1 MKRKSERALTHSE
14 LDALRHSPGHC
25 TCQKLRSAA
34 RATTRMYDDY
44 LRPTGLTIGQYSAL
58 AALYYVPSMPMSKL
72 ATRLE
77 MDRTTLTRSLAILE
91 RDRLISIEPDAE
103 DTRIRAISITNA
115 GLQKLIDAFPLWKA
129 AQETMETMLG
139 ARPLKAFR
147 ASLDQSIDSLK
158 TYSPNEMRPSGRTQ
172 FP

>member
-1 MKRKSERALTHSE
+1 MKRKLERAIVHPG
-14 LDALRHSPGHC
+14 LDALRHSPGQC

-44 LRPTGLTIGQYSAL
+44 LRPAGLTIGQYSAL

-91 RDRLISIEPDAE
+91 RNSLISIEPDSD
-103 DTRIRAISITNA
+103 DTRVRAISITST
-115 GLQKLIDAFPLWKA
+115 GLQKLIEAFPLWEA
-129 AQETMETMLG
+129 AQNAMASMLG
-139 ARPLKAFR
+139 IRPLKEFR
-147 ASLDQSIDSLK
+147 GSLDQSIDSLK
-158 TYSPNEMRPSGRTQ
+158 TYSPT
-172 FP
+172 

>member
-1 MKRKSERALTHSE
+1 MKRKSERAIAHPG
-14 LDALRHSPGHC
+14 LDALRHSPGQC

-58 AALYYVPSMPMSKL
+58 AALYYVPSMPMNKL

-91 RDRLISIEPDAE
+91 RDSLISIEPDSE
-103 DTRIRAISITNA
+103 DTRVRAISLTNA
-115 GLQKLIDAFPLWKA
+115 GLQKLTEAFPLWEA
-129 AQETMETMLG
+129 AQEAMASMLG
-139 ARPLKAFR
+139 TRPHKEFR

-158 TYSPNEMRPSGRTQ
+158 AYSPT
-172 FP
+172 

>member
-1 MKRKSERALTHSE
+1 MKRKSERAHPG
-14 LDALRHSPGHC
+14 LDALRHSPGDC

-77 MDRTTLTRSLAILE
+77 MDRTTLTRGLAILE
-91 RDRLISIEPDAE
+91 RDRLISIEPDIE
-103 DTRIRAISITNA
+103 DTRVRAISITKL
-115 GLQKLIDAFPLWKA
+115 GLEKLIEAFPLWEA
-129 AQETMETMLG
+129 AQEAMKNALG
-139 ARPLKAFR
+139 ASPLKEFR
-147 ASLDQSIDSLK
+147 ASLDQSIAALK
-158 TYSPNEMRPSGRTQ
+158 T
-172 FP
+172 

>member
-1 MKRKSERALTHSE
+1 MKRKSERAPAHPG
-14 LDALRHSPGHC
+14 LDALRHSPGQC

-58 AALYYVPSMPMSKL
+58 AALYYVPSMPMNKL

-91 RDRLISIEPDAE
+91 RDSLISIEPDPE
-103 DTRIRAISITNA
+103 DTRVRAISVTGT
-115 GLQKLIDAFPLWKA
+115 GLQKLIEAFPLWEA
-129 AQETMETMLG
+129 AQEAMAGMLG
-139 ARPLKAFR
+139 ARPLKEFR
-147 ASLDQSIDSLK
+147 TSLDRSIDSLK
-158 TYSPNEMRPSGRTQ
+158 AYSQT
-172 FP
+172 